1 MLPELKLLTG
11 PDKIDAATNLALG
24 PALLAHAVGGGGSF
38 LRVYQ
43 PGPTVALTGRDRLSP
58 EIATAIASSRRHGFV
73 PVRRASGG
81 RAAAYTSQAI
91 CIDHVEIAEGE
102 FGNIKERFYRFG
114 LLLAG
119 ALQNLGVDARV
130 GEVPGE
136 YCPGE
141 YSVNGEGRIKL
152 IGTAQR
158 LVRHGWMVSS
168 VIVVSD
174 TEKVRSVLTDVYRDL
189 DLDWD
194 PSTAGSVT
202 DLAPAMDRDEVLS
215 SVLHAYERE
224 YTLVPSE
231 WPEAVLEDGK
241 KRAPDHRVG

>member
-1 MLPELKLLTG
+1 MTLLTG
-11 PDKIDAATNLALG
+11 PDGADPAMDLALG
-24 PALLAHAVGGGGSF
+24 PALLSHAAAGGGSF
-38 LRVYQ
+38 LRIYQ
-43 PGPTVALTGRDRLSP
+43 PQPTVALTGRDRLSP
-58 EIATAIASSRRHGFV
+58 AISSAVESARRHGFT

-81 RAAAYTSQAI
+81 RAAAYTAQAI

-174 TEKVRSVLTDVYRDL
+174 TAAVRGVLTDVYRDL
-189 DLDWD
+189 ALDWN

-202 DLAPAMDRDEVLS
+202 DLAPAMDRAEVLS
-215 SVLHAYERE
+215 SVLAAYERE
-224 YTLVPSE
+224 YVLVPGE
-231 WPEAVLEDGK
+231 WPESVLAEARR
-241 KRAPDHRVG
+241 RAPDHRV